1 MAMVITAGKYS
12 AATFEYAARVSFS
25 YVKRGSQ
32 TFKFGVKKVTSPA
45 IRVVSSPFIYFKKKI
60 TKPLSQEDQH
70 GDVVSKVVSKN
81 EEKIRM
87 LEEKIVL
94 IENKLAFL
102 EKHGVTVSTTKNLMR
117 EKKNLT
123 KEKSMLLQAIVND
136 NLTLKA

>member
-12 AATFEYAARVSFS
+12 AATFEYAARVSIS
-25 YVKRGSQ
+25 YVKRGNQ
-32 TFKFGVKKVTSPA
+32 TFMCGVKKVTSPA
-45 IRVVSSPFIYFKKKI
+45 IRVVSSPFIYLKKKI
-60 TKPLSQEDQH
+60 INPSSQEGEQ
-70 GDVVSKVVSKN
+70 GDVLSKN
-81 EEKIRM
+81 EEKIRV
-87 LEEKIVL
+87 LEERIVF

-102 EKHGVTVSTTKNLMR
+102 EKHGVTASNTKNLMQ